1 MRTILVTGGTGF
13 IGSYVVE
20 ELRARDYEVEVL
32 DSRSNTDA
40 NYGVKHIFGDVK
52 DPTLVHQ
59 AAAHV
64 DGIIHLAGMLGT
76 QEMIQNPL
84 PAVHTNMIGGLNV
97 LEAAN
102 EFHLPAAFITVGNWW
117 MNNTYSITKSTMERF
132 ADMYNRYRGG
142 KINVVRATNCYGPRQ
157 AVSAPYGPSKVRKI
171 IPSLACRAL
180 SLEPIEIY
188 GDGEQIS
195 DMVWVGDLANIL
207 VDALEHSNQ
216 YGPVGSVLEAGLG
229 ERISVNVVASLV
241 AYEAEKI
248 TGKRVEIRHIPM
260 RPGEDPNSVV
270 LADPQT
276 LLKIDYAPDGMMPL
290 NEGLRATVEYYARYL
305 ADRA

>member
-20 ELRARDYEVEVL
+20 ELLARGYDVEIL
-32 DSRSNTDA
+32 DSRSNVDA
-40 NYGVKHIFGDVK
+40 VYGVKHIFGDVR
-52 DPTLVHQ
+52 DAVLVHQ
-59 AAAHV
+59 AAAHA

-76 QEMIQNPL
+76 QETIQNPL
-84 PAVHTNMIGGLNV
+84 PSVHTNMIGGLNV
-97 LEAAN
+97 LEAAS
-102 EFHLPAAFITVGNWW
+102 EFGLPAAFITVGNHW

-132 ADMYNRYRGG
+132 ADMYNRYRKG

-157 AVSAPYGPSKVRKI
+157 AASTPYGPSKVRKI

-195 DMVWVGDLANIL
+195 DMVWAGDLATIL
-207 VDALEHSNQ
+207 VNALEHAEKF
-216 YGPVGSVLEAGLG
+216 GPVGSVLEAGLG

-248 TGKRVEIRHIPM
+248 TGKRVEIKHIPM
-260 RPGEDPNSVV
+260 RPGEDLNSVV

-276 LLKIDYAPDGMMPL
+276 LLKIDYDPLSMLPL
-290 NEGLRATVEYYARYL
+290 NEGLMRTVAYYARYL
-305 ADRA
+305 AGRQ